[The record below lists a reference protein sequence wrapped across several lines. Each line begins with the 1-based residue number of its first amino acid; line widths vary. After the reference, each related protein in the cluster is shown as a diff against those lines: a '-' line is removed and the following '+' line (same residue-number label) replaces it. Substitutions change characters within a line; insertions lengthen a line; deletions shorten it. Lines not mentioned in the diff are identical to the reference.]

1 MDLGLKGKVAVVA
14 AASRG
19 LGLATALRLAEE
31 GARVALCSREQEAIA
46 RAAEEVRRR
55 TGAEVHAAACDVT
68 VETEVAEF
76 IADVAARFGRIDILV
91 TNAGGPPPLL
101 FEQTSMADWHRAV
114 TLNLLSTVSLCRACV
129 PHMQRVGS
137 GRIVNITSIAAKQP
151 VENLILSNSVRA
163 GVLGFSKS
171 LSVELAPHN
180 ILVNTVCP
188 GYTRTQRVIDLAQA
202 KMQRE
207 GIPESEAYDHW
218 NRQIPLGRL
227 GEPEEFADVVAF
239 LCSERASYVTGT
251 VLQVDG
257 GYVQSII

>member
-1 MDLGLKGKVAVVA
+1 MDLGVKGKVALVA

-19 LGLATALRLAEE
+19 LGFAVAMRLAAE
-31 GARVALCSREQEAIA
+31 GAMVAMCSRDQDAVE
-46 RAAEEVRRR
+46 RAGKEVQSA
-55 TGAEVHAAACDVT
+55 TGLEVYAAGCDVT
-68 VETEVAEF
+68 REEEIETFVEEVLR
-76 IADVAARFGRIDILV
+76 RFGRLDILV

-101 FEQTSMADWHRAV
+101 FEQTSIEDWQRAV
-114 TLNLLSTVSLCRACV
+114 TLNLISTVALCKASV
-129 PHMQRVGS
+129 PHMKRIGA

-151 VENLILSNSVRA
+151 VENLILSNSARA

-171 LSVELAPHN
+171 LSIELAPYN

-188 GYTRTQRVIDLAQA
+188 GYTRTQRVIDLAKA
-202 KMQRE
+202 RIE
-207 GIPESEAYDHW
+207 RDGISEAAAYDHW

-251 VLQVDG
+251 VVQIDG
-257 GYVQSII
+257 GFVQGII

>member
-1 MDLGLKGKVAVVA
+1 MDLGLKGKVAIVA

-19 LGLATALRLAEE
+19 LGLAVAMRLGEE
-31 GARVALCSREQEAIA
+31 GARVAMCSRDQEAVE
-46 RAAEEVRRR
+46 RAAAQVQKR
-55 TGAEVHAAACDVT
+55 TGAEVYAAACDVT
-68 VETEVAEF
+68 VEAEVEEFIGEVAS
-76 IADVAARFGRIDILV
+76 RMSRIDILV

-101 FEQTSMADWHRAV
+101 FEQTSAEDWHRAV

-129 PHMQRVGS
+129 PHMKRTGS

-151 VENLILSNSVRA
+151 VENLILSNSARA

-171 LSVELAPHN
+171 LSLELARYN

-188 GYTRTQRVIDLAQA
+188 GYTRTQRVIDLAHA
-202 KMQRE
+202 RVERE
-207 GIPESEAYDHW
+207 GIPEAQAYEHW

-239 LCSERASYVTGT
+239 LASERASYVTGT
-251 VLQVDG
+251 VVQIDG
-257 GYVQSII
+257 GYVQGII